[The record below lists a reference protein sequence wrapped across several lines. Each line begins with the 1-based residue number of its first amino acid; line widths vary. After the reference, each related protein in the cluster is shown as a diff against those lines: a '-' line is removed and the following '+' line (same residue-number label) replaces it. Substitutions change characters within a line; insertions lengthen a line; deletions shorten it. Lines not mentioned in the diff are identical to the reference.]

1 MMPREHVISQLQHYF
16 LSKGVE
22 RVILF
27 GSFARNTQTRKSDVD
42 LIVIK
47 QTDKRFFD
55 RYDDFND
62 IESYVCMPVDCL
74 IYTPAEWEIISNRI
88 FFKNVLKDATEI
100 YVNRK

>member
-1 MMPREHVISQLQHYF
+1 MVHQEHVISQLQHYF
-16 LSKGVE
+16 LSKGAE

-55 RYDDFND
+55 
-62 IESYVCMPVDCL
+62 PVGSDPHWCDPGYS
-74 IYTPAEWEIISNRI
+74 IG
-88 FFKNVLKDATEI
+88 KK
-100 YVNRK
+100 KK

>member
-1 MMPREHVISQLQHYF
+1 MVLKEHVISQLQHNF
-16 LSKGVE
+16 LSTGVE

-27 GSFARNTQTRKSDVD
+27 GPFARNTQTGKSDVD

-62 IESYVCMPVDCL
+62 IESYVCVPVDCL
-74 IYTPAEWEIISNRI
+74 IYTPAEWEIIYNRI
-88 FFKNVLKDATEI
+88 FFKNVLKKATEI
-100 YVNRK
+100 HVHL

>member
-1 MMPREHVISQLQHYF
+1 MVHREHVISQLQHYF

-55 RYDDFND
+55 Q
-62 IESYVCMPVDCL
+62 
-74 IYTPAEWEIISNRI
+74 
-88 FFKNVLKDATEI
+88 
-100 YVNRK
+100 